1 MTQSLLWVPK
11 HHQKLFIHFTWC
23 LYLENQ
29 SFRDIIMIHFDIYIP
44 WLSNIF
50 CTSFTVKLLLFP
62 EITLLLSFFSYNVHS
77 FLTCLENFYLPCKNY
92 LKYDLFFKGVLVSL
106 QLFLLYYLCTIAP
119 CLYFQYGS
127 SCIGSCGQEPVCQ
140 CRRLEFDPW
149 VRKIPWRRA
158 QQPTII
164 FLPGESQGQ
173 RNLVGYGP

>member
-11 HHQKLFIHFTWC
+11 HHQNLFIHFTWC
-23 LYLENQ
+23 LYLGNQ

-92 LKYDLFFKGVLVSL
+92 LKHDIFFKGVLVSL
-106 QLFLLYYLCTIAP
+106 SWFCSVIYVLEHLVCAFSMAVPVLVLVVKNQSANAGALSLIP
-119 CLYFQYGS
+119 GS
-127 SCIGSCGQEPVCQ
+127 ERS
-140 CRRLEFDPW
+140 
-149 VRKIPWRRA
+149 
-158 QQPTII
+158 
-164 FLPGESQGQ
+164 PGEGHS
-173 RNLVGYGP
+173 NPL

>member
-23 LYLENQ
+23 LYLGNQ

-77 FLTCLENFYLPCKNY
+77 FLTCLENFYLPFRNY
-92 LKYDLFFKGVLVSL
+92 LKHDIFFKGVLASL
-106 QLFLLYYLCTIAP
+106 SCFCSVVYVLEHLVCAFSMAVPVLVLVVKNQSANAGALSLIP
-119 CLYFQYGS
+119 GS
-127 SCIGSCGQEPVCQ
+127 ERS
-140 CRRLEFDPW
+140 
-149 VRKIPWRRA
+149 
-158 QQPTII
+158 
-164 FLPGESQGQ
+164 PGEGHS
-173 RNLVGYGP
+173 NPL